1 MSNRS
6 PKLSVVKALPDAE
19 IPKRSHPT
27 DSGLDLHACQ
37 FERVYYIADEGL
49 EAYHELRPD
58 QTELHLQ
65 PGCRALVSTGICATV
80 GPGYEIQIRPRSGLA
95 LKQGLTVLN
104 TPGTVDSSFRAP
116 LGVILINHSSVPQ
129 TIKKGD
135 RIAQAVVCPVILC
148 DVVEVESL
156 DETARNTGG
165 FGSTGA

>member
-65 PGCRALVSTGICATV
+65 PGCRALVSTGICA
-80 GPGYEIQIRPRSGLA
+80 RSGLA

-104 TPGTVDSSFRAP
+104 TPGTVDEAFRAP